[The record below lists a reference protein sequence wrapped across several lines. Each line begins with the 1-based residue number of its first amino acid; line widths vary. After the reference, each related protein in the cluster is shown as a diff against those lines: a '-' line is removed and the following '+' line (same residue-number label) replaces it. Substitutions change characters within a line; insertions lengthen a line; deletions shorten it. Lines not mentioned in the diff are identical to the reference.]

1 MPGQKP
7 AGAKRGKDGPSELFD
22 YIVAYAK
29 QETIDPVVRQAKTL
43 GKGIAGAVVLSIG
56 TVLLAVGFLR
66 ALQAQ
71 FGSTSATTAAGGDP
85 GPATPVAT
93 APAQTTAS
101 AKTTASVKT
110 TAATTGTSPTTTT
123 VATTTVSK
131 TTVSKTTVATTSPAT
146 TVRPSSSLPT
156 TTAVRAVSPP
166 PVATTS
172 PSSSGRGVPTTLVA
186 SSAAPNPYGSGH
198 PLSGNWSWVPYMGGA
213 LLCVLVAVFCV
224 TRIVRGAKR

>member
-110 TAATTGTSPTTTT
+110 TVATTGTSPTTTT
-123 VATTTVSK
+123 VAT